1 MASVMDMIVAVCS
14 VVTTT
19 SVVTLTWAV
28 LRSIKSEARHMPDT
42 SAPAPLPHPPAGD
55 GAGRTRREREFDVMP
70 VDVP

>member
-28 LRSIKSEARHMPDT
+28 LRSIKSEARHMPDA

-55 GAGRTRREREFDVMP
+55 GAGRIRREREFDVLP